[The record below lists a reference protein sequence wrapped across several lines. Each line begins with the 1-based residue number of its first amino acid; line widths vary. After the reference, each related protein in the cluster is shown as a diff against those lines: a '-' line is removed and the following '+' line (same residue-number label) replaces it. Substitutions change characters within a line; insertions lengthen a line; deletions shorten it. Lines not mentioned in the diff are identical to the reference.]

1 MAMKTVESISQRKKY
16 PMRLI
21 LDVADYS
28 SAAWYG
34 NSASAIR
41 HTKPGPKPIISDDI
55 LLKEIRDEIKN
66 SLFNGEGYK
75 KVHARMTHRGV
86 KASHTRVLQIMRK
99 NNLLAPVRPK
109 SNGSSRPHDGK
120 ITTDIPNKMWGTDGK
135 QFYTQEDGWCWMFS
149 VIDHCNDE
157 ILGHHEVKK
166 GNRFAAMEPLREAVR
181 KEYGATGEGVCRGAG
196 LFLRADHG
204 SQYDSNDFQR
214 EIKFLGLEYSPA
226 FVRSPECNGIIERF
240 HRTIEEQVFSV
251 CQFKNL
257 KEASVM
263 ISEFIEKYNNH
274 WIIQRLKYLSP
285 IDYKKKL
292 YLQKKLQKSA

>member
-1 MAMKTVESISQRKKY
+1 MQ
-16 PMRLI
+16 LI
-21 LDVADYS
+21 LEATCYS

-34 NSASAIR
+34 RSGTAAGR
-41 HTKPGPKPIISDDI
+41 GKPGPKPEISDEV
-55 LLKEIRDEIKN
+55 LLEEIKTEIQN

-75 KVHARMTHRGV
+75 KVHARMRQRGV
-86 KASHTRVLQIMRK
+86 RASHVRVLQIMRK
-99 NNLLAPVRPK
+99 NGLLAPVRPI
-109 SNGSSRPHDGK
+109 SNGSSRPHDGRI
-120 ITTDIPNKMWGTDGK
+120 ITDVPNEMWGTDGK

-166 GNRFAAMEPLREAVR
+166 GNRFAAMEPVREAVR
-181 KEYGATGEGVCRGAG
+181 KEYGATGEGICRGTG

-204 SQYDSNDFQR
+204 SQYDSHDFQR

-240 HRTIEEQVFSV
+240 HRTLEEQIFSI

-257 KEASVM
+257 EEARKV
-263 ISEFIEKYNNH
+263 IGEFTERYNKH
-274 WIIQRLKYLSP
+274 WIIQRLGYLSP
-285 IDYKKKL
+285 VDYRKKL
-292 YLQKKLQKSA
+292 ESQKEVQKSA